1 MANRF
6 RYYSDLIKDYFNARW
21 EEEQP
26 VVHLQ
31 LPNESYSPTST
42 MPYLRLNIVETNATA
57 VSSGGLTNRV
67 RHPGLISV
75 GVYSP
80 SDGGDYQNLALS
92 DIAADI
98 LEEMKQQPPELDGI
112 VVRVPRREIVG
123 SREDESFY
131 KSLIISEFFYDRY
144 A

>member
-6 RYYSDLIKDYFNARW
+6 RYYSDLMKDYFSTRW

-26 VVHLQ
+26 AVDLQ
-31 LPNESYSPTST
+31 LPNEQYTPSST
-42 MPYLRLNIVETNATA
+42 MPYIRLNIMETSATA
-57 VSSGGLTNRV
+57 VSSGGLNNRI
-67 RHPGLISV
+67 RHPGMISV

-92 DIAADI
+92 DIVADI

-112 VVRVPRREIVG
+112 VVRVPRREVVG
-123 SREDESFY
+123 TSENEAFY
-131 KSLIISEFFYDRY
+131 KSLIISEFYYDRY